1 MIKGS
6 MFSTTPHF
14 GKWILEITIDFFETR
29 NKNSRQADDVNEWLK
44 LPLFFGNPEKQI
56 QTQQD

>member
-6 MFSTTPHF
+6 MFSTIPHF

-29 NKNSRQADDVNEWLK
+29 NKIQ
-44 LPLFFGNPEKQI
+44 GKQVM
-56 QTQQD
+56 